1 MKIQS
6 HSFRSLL
13 LFFLPF
19 VLLFFGSCNNKN
31 SQDTEQKADTTA
43 MSKEDY
49 VKRGEYL
56 VTSIGCADCHSP
68 KRMREMGP
76 EEVAELKLSGYQ
88 ADSLLPGIDMANLK
102 KGWTLFSPDNTA
114 AVGPWG
120 VSFAGNLTSD
130 DTGIGNWTLQQF
142 KTAMREGKYKG
153 MKNGRNLL
161 PPMPWP
167 SFANL
172 NDEDLEAIFRYL
184 QSTKPVHNVV
194 PSPIPPNKL
203 DSLSRG

>member
-1 MKIQS
+1 MKIRS
-6 HSFRSLL
+6 NSLRSLSLL
-13 LFFLPF
+13 LLIT
-19 VLLFFGSCNNKN
+19 VLLFFESCKDKEY
-31 SQDTEQKADTTA
+31 QDAEQNADTTA

-49 VKRGEYL
+49 IKRGEYL

-88 ADSLLPGIDMANLK
+88 SDSILPKIEQSNLK
-102 KGWTLFSPDNTA
+102 EGWTLFSPDNTA

-120 VSFAGNLTSD
+120 VSFAGNITSD
-130 DTGIGNWTLQQF
+130 NTGIGSWTLDQF
-142 KTAMREGKYKG
+142 KTAMREGKFKG
-153 MKNGRNLL
+153 MKDGRDLL

-172 NDEDLEAIFRYL
+172 NDEDLESIFRYL
-184 QSTKPVHNVV
+184 QSTKPVKNMV
-194 PSPIPPNKL
+194 PPPIPPTKL
-203 DSLSRG
+203 DSLWKG